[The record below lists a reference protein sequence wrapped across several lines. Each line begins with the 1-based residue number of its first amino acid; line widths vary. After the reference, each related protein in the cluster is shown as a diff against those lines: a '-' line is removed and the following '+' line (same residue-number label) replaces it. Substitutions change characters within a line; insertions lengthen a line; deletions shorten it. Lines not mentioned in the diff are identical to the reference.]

1 MKIWKMKSNKRGI
14 FVISYILAVI
24 VGIVV
29 LVADQYTKM
38 LAATNLELGEST
50 EFIKGILDFT
60 YIHNDGGAWG
70 IFGGSRWFLIGFTA
84 VIMLVLLILL
94 IKNGKK
100 NMLFLWA
107 GSLILSGGIGNLID
121 RIFRDGKV
129 IDFLHATFINFP
141 IFNVADCAVVIGA
154 GLLIL
159 YFVLDM
165 KNDAKRVEK

>member
-1 MKIWKMKSNKRGI
+1 MSL
-14 FVISYILAVI
+14 ILAI
-24 VGIVV
+24 VTAAFF
-29 LVADQYTKM
+29 LAADQITKYIVI
-38 LAATNLELGEST
+38 TNMELGQSID
-50 EFIKGILDFT
+50 FIDGLLDFT

>member
-1 MKIWKMKSNKRGI
+1 MSL
-14 FVISYILAVI
+14 ILAI
-24 VGIVV
+24 VTAAFFLAADQITKYIVV
-29 LVADQYTKM
+29 
-38 LAATNLELGEST
+38 TNMELGQSID
-50 EFIKGILDFT
+50 FIDGLLDFT